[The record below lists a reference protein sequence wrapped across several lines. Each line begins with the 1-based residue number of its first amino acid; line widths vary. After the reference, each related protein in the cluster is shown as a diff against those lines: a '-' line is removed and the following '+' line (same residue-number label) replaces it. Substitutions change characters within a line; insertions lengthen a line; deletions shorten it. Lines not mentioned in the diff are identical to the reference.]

1 MGEIAIHPLKGIPK
15 VRWALLS
22 LILLSTLVS
31 TLILVN
37 ISPAGGVVVTTYS
50 GSEYT
55 LAEYPSP
62 FISTDSSIPSTYVIL
77 PSSSPHGPCGSAHT
91 MDTMGG
97 VLIAYRL
104 GIEKEKSGGLGT
116 LKTAMDG
123 YGYISTY
130 DTETAKV
137 TMTDTISNLIVI
149 GGPGINQITYYS
161 NELRDTEGV
170 KALPVNYVR
179 DGSGDYLY
187 VPSSGHEYRIET
199 DGSGSITAD
208 YGVIQIYR
216 DVSRHILLVYG
227 LGGEGTR
234 AAANVLAEFS
244 SWNLAGI
251 AVIVK
256 YYDSDGDGF
265 LDATS
270 IVEDVSPPS
279 VTIGVYN
286 EVECVTEVSSI
297 DWGDI
302 EAGTSKEVTVYV
314 KNLGITSVTL
324 SLSTQN
330 WSPSEA
336 LNYMSV
342 DWDHDGSPLDSD
354 AVLPVQIILT
364 VSAEITDITS
374 FSFEIIIISES

>member
-1 MGEIAIHPLKGIPK
+1 
-15 VRWALLS
+15 
-22 LILLSTLVS
+22 
-31 TLILVN
+31 
-37 ISPAGGVVVTTYS
+37 
-50 GSEYT
+50 
-55 LAEYPSP
+55 
-62 FISTDSSIPSTYVIL
+62 
-77 PSSSPHGPCGSAHT
+77 
-91 MDTMGG
+91 
-97 VLIAYRL
+97 
-104 GIEKEKSGGLGT
+104 
-116 LKTAMDG
+116 
-123 YGYISTY
+123 
-130 DTETAKV
+130 
-137 TMTDTISNLIVI
+137 
-149 GGPGINQITYYS
+149 
-161 NELRDTEGV
+161 LRNAEGV

-179 DGSGDYLY
+179 DVSGDYLY
-187 VPSSGHEYRIET
+187 VPSSGHEYRIEIN
-199 DGSGSITAD
+199 GRGSITAD

-270 IVEDVSPPS
+270 LVEDVAPPS

-302 EAGTSKEVTVYV
+302 EAGASQNVMVYV
-314 KNLGITSVTL
+314 KNLGDMSVTL

-330 WSPSEA
+330 WSPSA
-336 LNYMSV
+336 AQNYMSV
-342 DWDHDGSPLDSD
+342 DWDYDGSLLDPD
-354 AVLPVQIILT
+354 TVLPVQIILT
-364 VSAEITDITS
+364 VSADISDITS
-374 FSFEIIIISES
+374 FSFEIIIISNG